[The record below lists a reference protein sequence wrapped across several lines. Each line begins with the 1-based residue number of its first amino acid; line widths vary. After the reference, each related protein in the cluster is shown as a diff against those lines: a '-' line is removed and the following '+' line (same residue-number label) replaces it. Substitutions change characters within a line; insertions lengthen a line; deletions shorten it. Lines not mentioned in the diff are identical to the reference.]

1 MFEDEYRVAT
11 RPVPKVE
18 LVLSDA
24 SLLLPPTVTPLTGN
38 VLYLF
43 LTASYNAL
51 AVEGIV
57 LKIKMATKG
66 QLISK
71 ADWRAIDS
79 PKKRMDEHVLFPF

>member
-43 LTASYNAL
+43 LTASYNML

-57 LKIKMATKG
+57 LKIIGWSLKV
-66 QLISK
+66 S
-71 ADWRAIDS
+71 
-79 PKKRMDEHVLFPF
+79 